1 MCQYPIFETIAI
13 LNGKP
18 QNLEYH
24 QARMNEVMK
33 DYFHQTNPFTLENII
48 QVPEE
53 YQSGLVRCRI
63 DYNEKEYQ
71 TLFAA
76 YQRREIKSYQCVYL
90 DKIDYRFKYSNR
102 ADFEKIKTNKDEA
115 IIIQNNKVTDCRI
128 GNLLFLKE
136 NIWYSPKDY
145 LLKGTQLSR
154 LLAENKVVLKEI
166 WANEITQYE
175 QIMMINAMNPFDETR
190 AISTKQIAL

>member
-13 LNGKP
+13 LDGKP
-18 QNLEYH
+18 QNLKYH
-24 QARMNEVMK
+24 QARMNEAMK
-33 DYFHQTNPFTLENII
+33 DYFHQANPFALENII
-48 QVPEE
+48 QVPKE

-63 DYNEKEYQ
+63 DYNKKAYKM
-71 TLFAA
+71 LFAA

-90 DKIDYRFKYSNR
+90 DKLYYRFKYSNR
-102 ADFEKIKTNKDEA
+102 SDFEKIKTNKDEV
-115 IIIQNNKVTDCRI
+115 IIIQNNKVTDCCI
-128 GNLLFLKE
+128 GNLLFFKE

-166 WANEITQYE
+166 LAEDITQYE
-175 QIMMINAMNPFDETR
+175 QIMMINAMNPFDVSR
-190 AISTKQIAL
+190 AIPTQQIAL

>member
-13 LNGKP
+13 LDGKP

-24 QARMNEVMK
+24 QARMNEAIK
-33 DYFHQTNPFTLENII
+33 DYFHQANPFALENII
-48 QVPEE
+48 QVPKE
-53 YQSGLVRCRI
+53 YQSGLIRCRI
-63 DYNEKEYQ
+63 DYNEKEYKM
-71 TLFAA
+71 LFAT
-76 YQRREIKSYQCVYL
+76 YKKREIKNYQCVYL
-90 DKIDYRFKYSNR
+90 DKLDYRFKYSDRSN
-102 ADFEKIKTNKDEA
+102 FEKIKTDKDEV

-154 LLAENKVVLKEI
+154 LLAEHKVVLKEI
-166 WANEITQYE
+166 LAGEIPQYE
-175 QIMMINAMNPFDETR
+175 QIMMINAMNPFDTSQ